1 MSWWWRSRTAGP
13 PTPTGVASHRRHAA
27 AASQLSPRFA
37 PALHCTLLPSL
48 LPSHLSSP
56 SPCLT
61 CRSLLE
67 VGCRLQDGTL
77 TSLRISLPPGFPS
90 DRPALSITSPVR
102 HPWVDAVGR
111 LNFPLLERWGAPNVR
126 LAAVVADAFKG
137 LGGTPAPA
145 PATPASPMRPQQV
158 GQHPPPTA
166 QSSAASLAASMAS
179 AASGPASMSPAPS
192 GSSAAGPQRTRV
204 VPIPATFAEVGQ
216 MGEEQLARTLADER
230 AYNQLVGQLAASLNL
245 WQVRSGGFGRL
256 CLVAGMCSSV
266 SLQLSQGTAPRTQSA
281 HMRHGLQPHKPPSLP
296 PPCPQVVDKLKGETR
311 ELAAANLAKSEEQG
325 EIRNQ
330 VRQRMAGSFA
340 CDCAGERA
348 VWSGVQAQQ
357 AGAVWSGMPQS
368 SSLDGMG
375 LTAAPPH
382 IPTHPPAHQ
391 MAIIRSGEYAPA
403 KAQFDD
409 KWARQQVVLSKLS
422 PEVLIRRYALG
433 LRTAGR

>member
-13 PTPTGVASHRRHAA
+13 LTPTGVASRRRRRSCCQTAK
-27 AASQLSPRFA
+27 
-37 PALHCTLLPSL
+37 SL
-48 LPSHLSSP
+48 LCSSTVLHTAALPAALLLSSA
-56 SPCLT
+56 SPCLA

-77 TSLRISLPPGFPS
+77 TSLRISLPPGFPT

-111 LNFPLLERWGAPNVR
+111 LSFPLLERWGAPNVR

-145 PATPASPMRPQQV
+145 PATPPSPVRPQQA

-245 WQVRSGGFGRL
+245 WQVRSRGWH
-256 CLVAGMCSSV
+256 VAPCAWLLACTPLQACSS
-266 SLQLSQGTAPRTQSA
+266 PRSSTHPTSA
-281 HMRHGLQPHKPPSLP
+281 HAVATSQTPFIAPS
-296 PPCPQVVDKLKGETR
+296 CPQVVDKLKGETR

-330 VRQRMAGSFA
+330 VR
-340 CDCAGERA
+340 
-348 VWSGVQAQQ
+348 
-357 AGAVWSGMPQS
+357 
-368 SSLDGMG
+368 
-375 LTAAPPH
+375 
-382 IPTHPPAHQ
+382 
-391 MAIIRSGEYAPA
+391 
-403 KAQFDD
+403 
-409 KWARQQVVLSKLS
+409 
-422 PEVLIRRYALG
+422 
-433 LRTAGR
+433 